1 MNLHYGN
8 NSFEMSIF
16 KHSIVTVYKHFLF
29 KFNWKVWF
37 LACLKCPAV
46 SERTGFLCAFRL
58 ASQFWLNRLHFNDQ
72 LSASC
77 VRNMLPHEVSAGAI
91 VGVLRMVRTCTYM
104 YSYCSNWP
112 WTMSY
117 FREWNVSLIFV
128 AVVSYSMSLLVFHSN
143 YALICMGFFIC
154 CYFSLTI
161 LDILCLIA
169 SKYCNFVATSIKN
182 RHVCIWISTFS
193 VCYVLVPLTCLIL
206 ICYTV
211 NYITIIT
218 P

>member
-1 MNLHYGN
+1 METIHLKCPFSNIRLLQYTN
-8 NSFEMSIF
+8 TFCSNSTGKSDF
-16 KHSIVTVYKHFLF
+16 
-29 KFNWKVWF
+29 W
-37 LACLKCPAV
+37 LAYKCPAV